1 MSRSWSIPASSI
13 TSTSRGR
20 RGRFY
25 RTWSRT
31 TRPVRSERRSPTIPR
46 PTPMRIAGSP
56 TSSGIICAVNYRWL
70 QLGLNRGWRAIGTR
84 STVDRWLQLGLNR
97 GWRAIG
103 TRSTVDRWL
112 QLGLNRGWRA
122 IGTRST
128 VDRWLQLGLNRGWRA
143 IGTRST
149 VDRWLQLGL
158 NRGWRAIG
166 TRSTVDRWLQLGL
179 NRGWRAIGTRSTVD
193 RWLQLGLN
201 RGWRAIGTRSTVD
214 ARALMMTRVRR
225 PGRAGAAHDARGE
238 QSMDLGLRGKV
249 ALVTAASKGMG
260 KACSLGFAA
269 EGARVAMCARTEG
282 DIKNAAEEVRAKTG
296 AEVLAMTAD
305 VTKAEDVKSI
315 VARTKQTFGRID
327 VLVANCGGPPRGEL
341 HQMTDEQWYRA
352 FEVSL
357 LSVVR
362 LVREVA
368 PLMREHKW
376 GRILT
381 IH

>member
-1 MSRSWSIPASSI
+1 
-13 TSTSRGR
+13 
-20 RGRFY
+20 
-25 RTWSRT
+25 
-31 TRPVRSERRSPTIPR
+31 
-46 PTPMRIAGSP
+46 
-56 TSSGIICAVNYRWL
+56 
-70 QLGLNRGWRAIGTR
+70 
-84 STVDRWLQLGLNR
+84 
-97 GWRAIG
+97 
-103 TRSTVDRWL
+103 
-112 QLGLNRGWRA
+112 
-122 IGTRST
+122 
-128 VDRWLQLGLNRGWRA
+128 
-143 IGTRST
+143 
-149 VDRWLQLGL
+149 
-158 NRGWRAIG
+158 
-166 TRSTVDRWLQLGL
+166 
-179 NRGWRAIGTRSTVD
+179 
-193 RWLQLGLN
+193 
-201 RGWRAIGTRSTVD
+201 
-214 ARALMMTRVRR
+214 
-225 PGRAGAAHDARGE
+225 
-238 QSMDLGLRGKV
+238 MDLGLRGKV

-260 KACSLGFAA
+260 KACSLGLAA

-341 HQMTDEQWYRA
+341 HQVTDEQWYRA

-381 IH
+381 IQSVSVKQPVDGLLLSNAVRPGVAGLSKTLAPELGKDNITINVVCPGRIMTDRFLGGAKQAGMPVDEYVARSAQDVPLGRIGTPEEFANVCVFLASEKASYVTGVVIQVDGGMVRGIL